1 MHFEW
6 DERKRQSN
14 IRKHG
19 FDFADA
25 PHVFEGVTLTV
36 PDERNDYGELRLV
49 TFGLI
54 NGIVVVVA
62 HTEEGESI
70 RIISMRK
77 ATRHETKAFFDQIGH

>member
-25 PHVFEGVTLTV
+25 PRVFDGVTLTM
-36 PDERNDYGELRLV
+36 PDARKDYGELRFI
-49 TFGLI
+49 TFGMV
-54 NGIVVVVA
+54 NGIVIVVA
-62 HTEEGESI
+62 HTEETEYI

-77 ATRHETKAFFDQIGH
+77 ATRNEVKAFFKEIGH